1 MSDLDGLVGFEVFRI
16 RGNPTPEEALALL
29 EALEAFLARQKP
41 GIVAHGATTTGWKLA
56 GRLAARR
63 GGILD
68 TRTALGAGSWPA
80 TARLPWSGRLAD
92 GRSGR
97 GDSR

>member
-1 MSDLDGLVGFEVFRI
+1 MSDLDGLPGFEVFHI
-16 RGNPTPEEALALL
+16 RGNPTPEEAPALL
-29 EALEAFLARQKP
+29 EALEAFLARQKA
-41 GIVAHGATTTGWKLA
+41 GTMAHGATTTGWKLA

-68 TRTALGAGSWPA
+68 TRTALGGGSWPA
-80 TARLPWSGRLAD
+80 SARLAWRGRLYE
-92 GRSGR
+92 GRTGR